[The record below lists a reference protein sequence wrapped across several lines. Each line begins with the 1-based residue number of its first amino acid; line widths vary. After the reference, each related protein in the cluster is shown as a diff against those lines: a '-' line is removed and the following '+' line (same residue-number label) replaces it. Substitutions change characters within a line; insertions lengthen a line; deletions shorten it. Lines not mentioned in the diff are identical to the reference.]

1 VEELRAAREQET
13 LRRMFAIL
21 ETPDGPALCVGYRT
35 LDSAVAALGRLRESG
50 GAYDAHVVVETPSED
65 TL

>member
-1 VEELRAAREQET
+1 
-13 LRRMFAIL
+13 MFAIL
-21 ETPDGPALCVGYRT
+21 ESPDGPALCVGYRT
-35 LDSAVAALGRLRESG
+35 LDSAVAALGRLRQSG